1 MGRGAVEF
9 EWNEAK
15 RLSNIEKHDL
25 DFLKIKA
32 LFDGRPLK
40 AIDSLRGGETRT
52 LSIGMLDDIV
62 YAVVTTPRADRI
74 RIISARRAKRAS
86 SDERDEY
93 RAAHG

>member
-1 MGRGAVEF
+1 MEF
-9 EWNEAK
+9 EWDEAK
-15 RLSNIEKHDL
+15 RLSNIEKHDI

-40 AIDSLRGGETRT
+40 AINSVRDGEAQT
-52 LSIGMLDDIV
+52 LSIGMLDDVV
-62 YAVVTTPRADRI
+62 YAVVTTLRADRI
-74 RIISARRAKRAS
+74 RIISARRAS